1 MDKSINIEE
10 IEKAFPELN
19 TINNVEWRKKVCNI
33 WKEVFENSRWE
44 RLNDAQY
51 NPLAPGIS
59 LVDHTRAVTLGA
71 LDLAKN
77 LNKIFN
83 VLVSNDVLIVSCLL
97 HDVCKLVEY
106 EPAGNGSI
114 AKKSII
120 GKQYQHGFL
129 SGYYALKENFP
140 ESIVSIVVSHSG
152 ESKTIPRSIEGL
164 ALYYADMADADFH
177 RLIAGAPL
185 LLEGK
190 K

>member
-1 MDKSINIEE
+1 MSKVINIEE

-19 TINNVEWRKKVCNI
+19 MINNVEWRKKVCNI
-33 WKEVFENSRWE
+33 WKEVYENSRWE

-59 LVDHTRAVTLGA
+59 LVDHTKAVTLGA

-83 VLVSNDVLIVSCLL
+83 VPVNNDVLIVSCLL
-97 HDVCKLVEY
+97 HDVCKLMEY
-106 EPAGNGSI
+106 EPADNGTI
-114 AKKSII
+114 AKKSMI
-120 GKQYQHGFL
+120 GKLYQHGFL
-129 SGYYALKENFP
+129 SGYYALKEDFP
-140 ESIVSIVVSHSG
+140 ESIVSILVCHTA
-152 ESKTIPRSIEGL
+152 ESKTIPRSIEGI

-185 LLEGK
+185 LLENK